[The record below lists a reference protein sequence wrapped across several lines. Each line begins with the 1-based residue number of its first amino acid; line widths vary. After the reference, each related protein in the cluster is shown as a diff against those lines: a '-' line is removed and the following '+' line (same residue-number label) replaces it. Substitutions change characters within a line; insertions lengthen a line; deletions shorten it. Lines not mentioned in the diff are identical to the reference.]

1 MQEMIL
7 AYITA
12 QAPYGRGESFII
24 EEMLALRKLGIDLV
38 IVPRNPPKEVFHTD
52 AEKLLGNTVWLPL
65 FSIQMIPPLLK
76 TMILKPHFWI
86 IIFNILF
93 NSRNLEIL
101 IKNLSVVP
109 KAVFISHLF
118 CQMGIQHIHAHW
130 GSTTATMAYIISQ
143 LTGISWSFTLH
154 RWDIRENNMLKE
166 KVNTAKFV
174 RCISENG
181 RNELL
186 NTISR
191 KYGNKVKV
199 IHMGVKTPDKI
210 SEPNINRDFFTIV
223 TPANLLEVKGHKF
236 LAEACSILI
245 ERGID
250 SFQCIFYG
258 EGPLRTELEKLIQ
271 EKGLTEYIKIPGAI
285 PHQELLKIY
294 KNHKVDIVVLPS
306 ITTADGEHEGI
317 PVALMEAMAYGIP
330 VISTNTGGIPEL
342 IGDGSGIMVKEK
354 SAEDIADRL
363 EMLIKDRDYRYEISR
378 KGRLKVEKEFDI
390 EKNVRDLIELT
401 LDSLCII

>member
-1 MQEMIL
+1 M
-7 AYITA
+7 
-12 QAPYGRGESFII
+12 
-24 EEMLALRKLGIDLV
+24 
-38 IVPRNPPKEVFHTD
+38 EV
-52 AEKLLGNTVWLPL
+52 
-65 FSIQMIPPLLK
+65 
-76 TMILKPHFWI
+76 
-86 IIFNILF
+86 
-93 NSRNLEIL
+93 
-101 IKNLSVVP
+101 
-109 KAVFISHLF
+109 
-118 CQMGIQHIHAHW
+118 QHIHAHW

-154 RWDIRENNMLKE
+154 RWDIKENNMLEE
-166 KVNTAKFV
+166 KVKSAKFV

-186 NTISR
+186 STISR
-191 KYGNKVKV
+191 KYENKVKV

-236 LAEACSILI
+236 LVEACSILI

-271 EKGLTEYIKIPGAI
+271 EKGLTEYIKIPGSI

-342 IGDGSGIMVKEK
+342 IGDGSGIMVEEK
-354 SAEDIADRL
+354 NAEAIADAL
-363 EMLIKDRDYRYEISR
+363 ERLIKDRDYRYEIGR
-378 KGRLKVEKEFDI
+378 KGRLKVGKEFDI